1 MGIIN
6 RNEYGEEYES
16 LEPIVSKPT
25 CHCVIVLFCCENS
38 RKREACPQT
47 LLCM

>member
-6 RNEYGEEYES
+6 RNQDDEEYVS
-16 LEPIVSKPT
+16 LELIVSKPT
-25 CHCVIVLFCCENS
+25 CLCVIGLFCFENS
-38 RKREACPQT
+38 RILEACPQT